1 MKRWEIDLQ
10 RFSEGGGGAAGG
22 TGGTA
27 GGGAGVTGGASAG
40 AGGGAAG
47 AGAKGTDAAS
57 QRAEKGAG
65 GVVYGI
71 QPRAGESAA
80 DAAQGESGAN
90 GEQAETPVNRE
101 AEWQKLINGEYR
113 EQFQKQVQGI
123 IDKRFAKTR
132 GLEEQNGKYAALM
145 AKVAGRYGLD
155 PGNIEGIS
163 EAIDKDQKFL
173 SEQADKAGM
182 TVEQYKKY
190 NAAIQ
195 ENEQYRRMNEAKQR
209 EAQIQER
216 VKGWQAEEKAL
227 KGVYP
232 QFNLDAEL
240 KNKDFVG
247 LLQRG
252 VTMKHAYEVVH
263 MDDMMRGA
271 MQYATQQA
279 QAQTVRNIQARGNRP
294 VEGAAS
300 GAPGVVTK
308 SDVTKLTKADR
319 EEIARQVARGKVITF
334 G

>member
-1 MKRWEIDLQ
+1 MDLQ
-10 RFSEGGGGAAGG
+10 RFSEGGGGAAG
-22 TGGTA
+22 A
-27 GGGAGVTGGASAG
+27 GGAGGAAGAAG
-40 AGGGAAG
+40 AGAEGGAAG
-47 AGAKGTDAAS
+47 AGVNGADAAS
-57 QRAEKGAG
+57 QRAEKGGAK
-65 GVVYGI
+65 VVYGI
-71 QPRAGESAA
+71 QPKAAEGAA
-80 DAAQGESGAN
+80 DAAQGNEEAPV
-90 GEQAETPVNRE
+90 EQAEAPVNRE
-101 AEWQKLINGEYR
+101 AEWQKLISGEYR

-123 IDKRFAKTR
+123 IDKRFAKTK

-155 PGNIEGIS
+155 PGNIDGIS
-163 EAIDKDQKFL
+163 EAIDRDQKFL

-195 ENEQYRRMNEAKQR
+195 ENEQYRRLNEAKQR
-209 EAQIQER
+209 EAQIQQR
-216 VKGWQAEEKAL
+216 VQGWQAEEKAL
-227 KGVYP
+227 KGIYP
-232 QFNLDAEL
+232 QFSLDAEL

-271 MQYATQQA
+271 MQYATQAA
-279 QAQTVRNIQARGNRP
+279 QAQVSRNIQARGARP

-308 SDVTKLTKADR
+308 SDVRKLTKADR
-319 EEIARQVARGKVITF
+319 EEIARQVARGKIITF

>member
-1 MKRWEIDLQ
+1 MERWEMDLQ
-10 RFSEGGGGAAGG
+10 RFSEGGGGAAG
-22 TGGTA
+22 A
-27 GGGAGVTGGASAG
+27 GGAGGAA
-40 AGGGAAG
+40 GAAG
-47 AGAKGTDAAS
+47 AGAEGAAGAGVNGTDAAS
-57 QRAEKGAG
+57 QRAEKGGAK
-65 GVVYGI
+65 VVYGI
-71 QPRAGESAA
+71 QPKAAEGAA
-80 DAAQGESGAN
+80 DAAQGTEEAS
-90 GEQAETPVNRE
+90 GEQAEAPANRD
-101 AEWQKLINGEYR
+101 AEWQKLISGEYR

-123 IDKRFAKTR
+123 IDKRFAKTK

-145 AKVAGRYGLD
+145 TKVAGRYGLD
-155 PGNIEGIS
+155 PGNIDAIS
-163 EAIDKDQKFL
+163 EAIDRDQKFL

-195 ENEQYRRMNEAKQR
+195 ENEQYRRLNEAKQR
-209 EAQIQER
+209 EAQIQQR
-216 VKGWQAEEKAL
+216 VQGWQAEEKAL
-227 KGVYP
+227 KGIYP
-232 QFNLDAEL
+232 QFSLDAEL

-271 MQYATQQA
+271 MQYATQAA
-279 QAQTVRNIQARGNRP
+279 QAQVSRNIQARGARP

-308 SDVTKLTKADR
+308 SDVRKLTKADR
-319 EEIARQVARGKVITF
+319 EEIARQVARGKIITF

>member
-1 MKRWEIDLQ
+1 MDLQ
-10 RFSEGGGGAAGG
+10 RFSEGGGGGAAGV
-22 TGGTA
+22 
-27 GGGAGVTGGASAG
+27 GGAGGAAGAAG
-40 AGGGAAG
+40 AGTEGGAAG
-47 AGAKGTDAAS
+47 AGVNGADAAS
-57 QRAEKGAG
+57 QRAEKGGAK
-65 GVVYGI
+65 VVYGI
-71 QPRAGESAA
+71 QPKAAEGAA
-80 DAAQGESGAN
+80 DAAQGNEEAP
-90 GEQAETPVNRE
+90 GEQAEAPVNRE
-101 AEWQKLINGEYR
+101 AEWQKLISGEYR

-123 IDKRFAKTR
+123 IDKRFAKTK

-155 PGNIEGIS
+155 PGNIDGIS
-163 EAIDKDQKFL
+163 EAIDRDQKFL

-195 ENEQYRRMNEAKQR
+195 ENEQYRRLNEAKQR
-209 EAQIQER
+209 EAQIQQR
-216 VKGWQAEEKAL
+216 VQGWQAEEKAL
-227 KGVYP
+227 KGIYP
-232 QFNLDAEL
+232 QFSLDAEL

-271 MQYATQQA
+271 MQYATQAA
-279 QAQTVRNIQARGNRP
+279 QAQVSRNIQARGARP

-308 SDVTKLTKADR
+308 SDVRKLTKADR
-319 EEIARQVARGKVITF
+319 EEIARQVARGKIITF